1 MSIQG
6 QFNQTLGV
14 VAAALS
20 IFKGKEEKK
29 PSAIDDDLKKAQTEY
44 YKQKTKSAKLNDK
57 YTKQA
62 TELKKQ
68 RANYQK
74 LKNEYKQLKVDDLK
88 EKLAKQQE
96 KNNLNA
102 FKSAATSSMQEVAK
116 RLENQNLAKQN
127 LNTVASEQSPFI
139 QTNGTT
145 TNIASSED
153 IKALEA
159 KQQREWAIHMNRSN
173 AAKKAW
179 EVKNAIKN
187 GRGISV
193 EDIDFAIGADN
204 NDLKKLGLTMTQL
217 REWGRSEDAEVVA
230 NKLQEHFK
238 GTKYDGHFD
247 GITEW
252 EDISKALHS
261 AANFDKVM
269 KQYKADEEAYYDK
282 LIAEAENPVDAV
294 QNKQEVKEETYSV
307 WPKRDFSVRNT
318 EEKKDFSETRWR
330 R

>member
-88 EKLAKQQE
+88 EKLANQQE

-145 TNIASSED
+145 TNIASSEE

-179 EVKNAIKN
+179 DVKSSIRNL
-187 GRGISV
+187 
-193 EDIDFAIGADN
+193 EDVDAQWEFSGDFKAE
-204 NDLKKLGLTMTQL
+204 DLKKIGLNKTKL
-217 REWGRSEDAEVVA
+217 REMDKGGEFEKAQDALA
-230 NKLQEHFK
+230 EHFK
-238 GTKYDGHFD
+238 GTE
-247 GITEW
+247 TETAILGAQNHAELGKII
-252 EDISKALHS
+252 EDAIYRTDARKAE
-261 AANFDKVM
+261 
-269 KQYKADEEAYYDK
+269 EEAYYDK
-282 LIAEAENPVDAV
+282 LIAEAENQVEA
-294 QNKQEVKEETYSV
+294 KEETYSV
-307 WPKRDFSVRNT
+307 WPTRNYNINT